1 MALEFAKKRLRKWLG
16 VEQLSS
22 HYGNS
27 WSWLFG
33 NGSRSSSGV
42 VVTPETAMQLAT
54 VYACVRVL
62 SESLANMPLLLYQR
76 VGDRKV
82 RASGNPLFELLRS
95 RPNNWQTAQE
105 FWEMAVGHV
114 CLRGNFYAQILPGAR
129 GAVDQLIPMH
139 PDRMQ
144 KIELLPNYTLRY
156 TYLNDRKQPEVYLQ
170 DELFHVR
177 GLSSDGFVGMSAISA
192 AKNAIGLAISTE
204 NHGSTLFKNGARPGV
219 VFERTANITQEA
231 ADKFKASWD
240 SMHAGSENAHRTAV
254 LPLGLKPV
262 ELGLNNDDAQFLD
275 TRKYQRSEICGVFRV
290 PPHKIADLDRATFS
304 NIEEQ
309 NIAFV
314 QETLMPWARRIE
326 QAVNRDLV
334 TEPDTYFAEFLF
346 EGLLRG
352 NASSRSAFYTSLW
365 NMGVLTVNEIR
376 AMENMNPI
384 GDEGDKRF
392 VQLNMTTLEKAGED
406 PAGSESDSA
415 NDPNEPTDPADDV
428 EEDATES
435 DTTDSQDMSAAIEQ
449 ANAIFDEASERLLR
463 WECDAINRLAGKPA
477 SFLGSVENF
486 YIQHEER
493 IIAKIGPARELLAA
507 LGRGYGL
514 QRNPLREM
522 AVRKSQVIEASG
534 NATAES
540 LKSVIE
546 ALTATWNA
554 PITETKGAA

>member
-1 MALEFAKKRLRKWLG
+1 MALEFAKNRLRKWLG
-16 VEQLSS
+16 VDQLSQQ
-22 HYGNS
+22 YGSS

-33 NGSRSSSGV
+33 NGNRSSSGIT
-42 VVTPETAMQLAT
+42 VTPESAMQLAT

-76 VGDRKV
+76 VGDRKI

-105 FWEMAVGHV
+105 FWEMCVGHV
-114 CLRGNFYAQILPGAR
+114 CLRGNFYAHILPGTR

-144 KIELLPNYTLRY
+144 KVELLPNYTLRY
-156 TYLNDRKQPEVYLQ
+156 TYLNDRGQPEVYLQ

-219 VFERTANITQEA
+219 VFERTANITQDA
-231 ADKFKASWD
+231 ADKFKMSWD

-334 TEPDTYFAEFLF
+334 TEQDTYFAEFLF

-384 GDEGDKRF
+384 GEEGDKRF

-406 PAGSESDSA
+406 PVEQPALPSEPSEPAEDSVEDEA
-415 NDPNEPTDPADDV
+415 EDDA
-428 EEDATES
+428 EE
-435 DTTDSQDMSAAIEQ
+435 SQDMSAAVEP
-449 ANAIFDEASERLLR
+449 AWAVYYEALGKFTR
-463 WECDAINRLAGKPA
+463 WEVDAVNRLAAKGGQFLAGVEKFYAEHSQRVAKGMYQPMLLLSSLGELDDDINVLPILEARKA
-477 SFLGSVENF
+477 S
-486 YIQHEER
+486 
-493 IIAKIGPARELLAA
+493 
-507 LGRGYGL
+507 
-514 QRNPLREM
+514 
-522 AVRKSQVIEASG
+522 VIEASG
-534 NATAES
+534 NVTAES
-540 LKSVIE
+540 LKAAIE
-546 ALTATWNA
+546 TLTATWNA
-554 PITETKGAA
+554 PLTETKGAA